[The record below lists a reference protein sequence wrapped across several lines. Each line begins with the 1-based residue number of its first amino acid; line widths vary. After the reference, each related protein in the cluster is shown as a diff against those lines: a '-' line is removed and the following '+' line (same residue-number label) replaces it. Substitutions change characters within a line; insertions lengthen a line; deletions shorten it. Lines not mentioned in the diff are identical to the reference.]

1 MKFDLEN
8 IVDVQKYRFASERFI
23 KAKKFVELKAIN
35 PVRSSQQ
42 NKYLHVLVAYFASE
56 YGETADYVKQTIF
69 KKVVNKEIFRTEYA
83 NKKTGEVRE
92 EWRSSAELDSGELTM
107 AIDRFRDYASK
118 EAGIYLPSPDEV
130 SFLKSCEVEIA
141 RNKQYL

>member
-1 MKFDLEN
+1 MKYDLEN
-8 IVDVQKYRFASERFI
+8 TVDVQKYRFRSEQLI
-23 KAKKFVELKAIN
+23 KDKKFVELKAIN
-35 PVRSSQQ
+35 PLRSSQQ
-42 NKYLHVLVAYFASE
+42 NKYLHVLVSYFATE
-56 YGETADYVKQTIF
+56 YGETSDYVKQTIF